1 MASNQ
6 FITNE
11 KKLLAEIVENII
23 PSTENLYFLVGF
35 FYFSGFKRLYKGIED
50 KNLRILIG
58 MAVEKDIFN
67 KVKQYEILAENS
79 NSRGE
84 TKENFYNSFV
94 EIFNETDF
102 FDSESKIEAF
112 KVFLGK
118 IQDGSL
124 EIKKTIHPNHAKLYL
139 FENSEEHDQGGTF
152 PGTLIT
158 GSSNLSISGLESQ
171 NEVNIVSRD
180 ENFYNEGKELFDRLW
195 ISAIEV
201 ISKNTQDEFWVKV
214 IKKIW
219 YEKLP
224 KPYLIYIRVLDE
236 YFSTKPAVRLRL
248 PSEIT
253 DGQYIDLKYQIEAIQ
268 RAIQVIKKHNG
279 VLVADVVGLGKSII
293 ASVVAHNLNYK
304 TVVIAPP
311 HLKQQWEDYRF
322 EFNYNAK
329 IYSSGKIEQAL
340 IENEDEEE
348 KLIIIDE
355 AHKYRN
361 EKTIDYGYLH
371 RLCQGNKVALLTA
384 TPFNNK
390 PQDIFAMIKLF
401 QIPSRSTIQTVD
413 NLSHQFRFL
422 IREYENIQKE
432 QKEKS
437 APQEELKKRIETIA
451 KRIRD
456 ILDPLVIRRSRIDL
470 EEIDEYWEDLQK
482 QDIMFPEVLPP
493 ELLSYELGELT
504 DTYQETL
511 LKIAPPNKGG
521 FIGARYKPA
530 TYLKNP
536 DEHAKQIKEEFGD
549 TNLFTQSQIN
559 LAKFMKRLLVS
570 RFESSVYA
578 FRSTLNAMIKS
589 SETVLRWYNE
599 LGNVPIYKKG
609 TLPDIDSLNV
619 ASGEDIDPELRDIL
633 LEEELEE
640 DRAKGLYL
648 LPAEDLKKQFH
659 KDLVADIQLLTS
671 IRNEWF
677 EANPKSD
684 DPIYR
689 DPKLESIRKQL
700 QLKLTDEPDRK
711 IVIFSEYADTVN
723 HLYENLKDDIRIFR
737 YTSKHSSK
745 TNKRIIRQNFDAG
758 VKNQKY
764 KYDVL
769 VATDAISEGINLN
782 RAGLVINYDIP
793 YNPTRVIQ
801 RVGRINRVNKK
812 VFDELYI
819 YNFFPTA
826 TGESEIRKKEITTL
840 KMQMIQAILGEDT
853 RVLTPDGDVQSYFRE
868 QYRRE
873 WQAQEEKSWDTDYRK
888 ELNRIKRNEPELL
901 NAARK
906 IPKRTRIGRTEKK
919 EQSGVILYGK
929 KAGESAFKIGSGTAP
944 EDVSAIGVESA
955 FALFKASPQEEAQEV
970 SVSFEKIYQN
980 VKTHL
985 FTRRERV
992 RKNQGI
998 VQALEMIKALKQ
1010 VKPEHKDYLKDLET
1024 VISELDA
1031 LPDRF
1036 AKQVRAID
1044 SENLDE
1050 SIRELTKQVPHTYL
1064 VKTIKRARS
1073 IEEGQESIILAEELV

>member
-1 MASNQ
+1 MSSNQ

-11 KKLLAEIVENII
+11 EVLMSEIVEDII
-23 PSTENLYFLVGF
+23 PSTKNLYFLVGF
-35 FYFSGFKRLYKGIED
+35 FYFSGFERLYKSIQD
-50 KNLRILIG
+50 KHLRILIG

-84 TKENFYNSFV
+84 IKEDFYNSLV

-102 FDSESKIEAF
+102 FDSEEKTEAF
-112 KVFLGK
+112 RVFLEK

-124 EIKKTIHPNHAKLYL
+124 EIKKTLHPNHAKLYL
-139 FENSEEHDQGGTF
+139 FENSDEHNQGGSF

-158 GSSNLSISGLESQ
+158 GSSNLSISGLESR
-171 NEVNIVSRD
+171 NEVNIVSR
-180 ENFYNEGKELFDRLW
+180 ENHFYDEGKELFDKLW
-195 ISAIEV
+195 ETAVDVVSD
-201 ISKNTQDEFWVKV
+201 STKDEFWIKV

-219 YEKLP
+219 FEKLP
-224 KPYLIYIRVLDE
+224 KPYLVYLRVLDE
-236 YFSTKPAVRLRL
+236 YFSTKTDARLRL

-279 VLVADVVGLGKSII
+279 VLIADVVGLGKSII
-293 ASVVAHNLNYK
+293 ASVIAHNLNYK
-304 TVVIAPP
+304 TVIIAPP
-311 HLKQQWEDYRF
+311 HLKHQWEDYRYD
-322 EFNYNAK
+322 FNYNAK
-329 IYSSGKIEQAL
+329 VYSSGKIEQAL
-340 IENEDEEE
+340 EENDDDEE

-361 EKTIDYGYLH
+361 EKTIDYGHLH

-413 NLSHQFRFL
+413 NLSHQFRYL
-422 IREYENIQKE
+422 IREYKNIQKE

-437 APQEELKKRIETIA
+437 TPEHELKKRIEAVA
-451 KRIRD
+451 KHIRD

-470 EEIDEYWEDLQK
+470 EEIDEYWNDLQK
-482 QDIMFPEVLPP
+482 QDITFPEVLPP
-493 ELLSYELGELT
+493 ELLSYDLEELT
-504 DTYQETL
+504 DTYEETL
-511 LKIAPPNKGG
+511 FKIAPPNEGG

-536 DEHAKQIKEEFGD
+536 DEHAKQIKKEFGD

-570 RFESSVYA
+570 RFESSVFA
-578 FRSTLNAMIKS
+578 FRSTLNSMIQS

-599 LGNVPIYKKG
+599 LGKVPIYKKG
-609 TLPDIDSLNV
+609 TLPDIDSLNA

-640 DRAKGLYL
+640 DRAKGLYP
-648 LPAEDLKKQFH
+648 LPAEDLEEQFLT
-659 KDLVADIQLLTS
+659 DITADIELLTS
-671 IRNEWF
+671 IRDEWF
-677 EANPKSD
+677 EDNPKSD
-684 DPIYR
+684 DSIYR
-689 DPKLESIRKQL
+689 DPKLDSIRKEL
-700 QLKLTDEPDRK
+700 QLKLTSEPTRK

-723 HLYENLKDDIRIFR
+723 HLYKNLKDDLSIFR
-737 YTSKHSSK
+737 YTSKYSTK

-758 VKNQKY
+758 VKNQKDT
-764 KYDVL
+764 YDVL
-769 VATDAISEGINLN
+769 VATDAISEGVNLN

-793 YNPTRVIQ
+793 YNPTRIIQ

-812 VFDELYI
+812 VFEELYI

-853 RVLTPDGDVQSYFRE
+853 RVLTPEGDIQSYFRE
-868 QYRRE
+868 QYRKE

-888 ELNRIKRNEPELL
+888 ELNRIERDQPDLIEH
-901 NAARK
+901 ARQ

-919 EQSGVILYGK
+919 DQSGVILYGK
-929 KAGESAFKIGSGTAP
+929 KAGESAFKIGAGPDA
-944 EDVSAIGVESA
+944 ENVSAVGVESA
-955 FALFKASPQEEAQEV
+955 FALFQAKPEEDAQEV
-970 SVSFEKIYQN
+970 SESFEQIYQN

-992 RKNQGI
+992 RKDQGI

-1010 VKPEHKDYLKDLET
+1010 VKPEHGDYLKDLEMM
-1024 VISELDA
+1024 ISELDA

-1036 AKQVRAID
+1036 AKQVRGID
-1044 SENLDE
+1044 SENLDKDIQALKKE
-1050 SIRELTKQVPHTYL
+1050 VPHSYL
-1064 VKTIKRARS
+1064 IKTIRRARS
-1073 IEEGQESIILAEELV
+1073 IAEGEETIILAEELV

>member
-1 MASNQ
+1 MTSNQ

-11 KKLLAEIVENII
+11 KVLLSEIVENII
-23 PSTENLYFLVGF
+23 PSTKNLYFLVGF
-35 FYFSGFKRLYKGIED
+35 FYFSGFERLYKSLQD
-50 KNLRILIG
+50 KHLRILIG

-79 NSRGE
+79 SSRGE
-84 TKENFYNSFV
+84 IKEDFYKSFV
-94 EIFNETDF
+94 EIYNETDF
-102 FDSESKIEAF
+102 FDSEEKTEAF
-112 KVFLGK
+112 RVFLEK

-124 EIKKTIHPNHAKLYL
+124 EIKKTLHPNHAKLYL
-139 FENSEEHDQGGTF
+139 FENSDEHSQGGNF

-180 ENFYNEGKELFDRLW
+180 EHFYNEGKELFDRLW
-195 ISAIEV
+195 ESAVDV
-201 ISKNTQDEFWVKV
+201 ICKNTKDEFWVKV
-214 IKKIW
+214 IKNIW

-224 KPYLIYIRVLDE
+224 KPYLIYLRVLEE
-236 YFSTKPAVRLRL
+236 YFSTKTDDQLRL

-253 DGQYIDLKYQIEAIQ
+253 DGQYIDLKYQIEAME

-279 VLVADVVGLGKSII
+279 VLIADVVGLGKSII
-293 ASVVAHNLNYK
+293 ASVVAHTLNYK
-304 TVVIAPP
+304 TVIIAPP
-311 HLKQQWEDYRF
+311 HLLHQWDDYQF
-322 EFNYNAK
+322 DFNFNAK
-329 IYSSGKIEQAL
+329 VYSSGKIEQAL
-340 IENEDEEE
+340 EENDDEEE

-361 EKTIDYGYLH
+361 EQTIDYGYLH

-413 NLSHQFRFL
+413 NLSHQFRYL
-422 IREYENIQKE
+422 IREYKNIQKE
-432 QKEKS
+432 QKDKS
-437 APQEELKKRIETIA
+437 SPEHELKKRIEAVA

-470 EEIDEYWEDLQK
+470 EEIDEYWDDLQK
-482 QDIMFPEVLPP
+482 QDITFPEVLPP
-493 ELLSYELGELT
+493 ELLSYDLEELT
-504 DTYQETL
+504 RTYQETL
-511 LKIAPPNKGG
+511 SKIAPPDEGG

-549 TNLFTQSQIN
+549 TNLFRQSQIN

-570 RFESSVYA
+570 RFESSVFA
-578 FRSTLNAMIKS
+578 FRSTLNSMIKS
-589 SETVLRWYNE
+589 SETVLRWYTKFE
-599 LGNVPIYKKG
+599 KVPIYKKG
-609 TLPDIDSLNV
+609 TIPDIDSLNV
-619 ASGEDIDPELRDIL
+619 ATGEDIDPELRDIY

-648 LPAEDLKKQFH
+648 FPAQDLGEQFITDLK
-659 KDLVADIQLLTS
+659 ADIELLTN
-671 IRNEWF
+671 IRDEWF
-677 EANPKSD
+677 KDNPNSE
-684 DPIYR
+684 DPIFR
-689 DPKLESIRKQL
+689 DPKLDSIREEL
-700 QLKLTDEPDRK
+700 QLKLTSEPARK

-723 HLYENLKDDIRIFR
+723 HLYENLKDDLRIFR
-737 YTSKHSSK
+737 YTSKHSTK

-758 VKNQKY
+758 AKKQKN

-769 VATDAISEGINLN
+769 VATDAISEGVNLN

-812 VFDELYI
+812 VFEELNI

-853 RVLTPDGDVQSYFRE
+853 RVLTPDGDVQSYFQE
-868 QYRRE
+868 QYRKE

-888 ELNRIKRNEPELL
+888 ELNRVKRKHPDLIKQ
-901 NAARK
+901 ARQ
-906 IPKRTRIGRTEKK
+906 IPKRTRIRRTEKK
-919 EQSGVILYGK
+919 NESGVMLYGK
-929 KAGESAFKIGSGTAP
+929 KAGESAFKIGKGSEP
-944 EDVSAIGVESA
+944 DDVSAVGVESA
-955 FALFKASPQEEAQEV
+955 FALFKAQPGEEAQEV
-970 SVSFEKIYQN
+970 SDTFEAIYQN
-980 VKTHL
+980 TKRHL

-1010 VKPEHKDYLKDLET
+1010 VKPEHIDYLKDLET

-1036 AKQVRAID
+1036 AKQVRGID
-1044 SENLDE
+1044 SENLDRA
-1050 SIRELTKQVPHTYL
+1050 IVELKEEVPHSYL
-1064 VKTIKRARS
+1064 TKTIKRARN
-1073 IEEGQESIILAEELV
+1073 IAEGKESIILAEELM